1 MTLKEAQ
8 ALKPGD
14 LIVVRH
20 TVPRGARQDRN
31 GVTSGTVLTFES
43 LYVKVRVIIWPP
55 YSDSL
60 PFGLVCRDES
70 GERTWVNICNVER
83 GAMRSYNP

>member
-20 TVPRGARQDRN
+20 TVPRGARQDRT

-43 LYVKVRVIIWPP
+43 QYIKVCIDRRPP
-55 YSDSL
+55 YRDSL
-60 PFGLVCRDES
+60 PFGLLCRDES